1 MSSNAAE
8 CGKTAA
14 RSGEKVGWKVPKM
27 SKENGHQTYNVLL
40 VDDEL
45 LIRLAVKSF
54 LRNTEFSLT
63 EVGNAQEALEALH
76 KSKYDLIIS
85 DIQMSPVDG
94 FEFRNQVRAFNREIP
109 FIFLTSVVGSSEED
123 TFIRIMDDL
132 FSYYIPK
139 GSGTKFL
146 LRKIRQV
153 VYAFSVANLSKYQQH
168 HIDMNRSVAA
178 MVQQAMLPPW
188 AHRGGN
194 FDYSFL
200 YRPLGNLSGDL
211 VDFIN
216 VSEDEVLVVFG
227 DVSGHGTHAAL
238 VMTALQA
245 FLKQTVNADNAKKP
259 HEIARLTNRFLFEH
273 FGGVAY
279 ICAQIIY
286 LNAKSGTLKV
296 LNSGLPDIRL
306 YSPAT
311 RTLSKIDTSKIGT
324 VPLGLMSDTVFHES
338 NVAETTFG
346 DEYFFLFTDGLLD
359 LHASNDM
366 DNVDSIGL
374 VEKSIL
380 SVMQTPNATDD
391 FWGIPYLVYD
401 SITERGF
408 KVPQDDTLIMVFCK
422 KRPLSGMN
430 SFLKVASANY
440 LSTDKCI
447 QQAREHMKKCCPDKN
462 ICVYAELLLSEFLNN
477 IVEHGTK
484 NRAFKNDAIVFKLNC
499 TSDDGF
505 EIKVWDRGGKWDYC
519 ETSEIPDEKLEMLCA
534 KNATGGRGIHIM
546 RKLAPKIL
554 TLHKNGLNET
564 KFNLPCFHDKKEC
577 LHNEG

>member
-1 MSSNAAE
+1 MRG
-8 CGKTAA
+8 GKFD
-14 RSGEKVGWKVPKM
+14 WKVPKM
-27 SKENGHQTYNVLL
+27 SKASSHQTYHVLL
-40 VDDEL
+40 VDDES

-54 LRNTEFSLT
+54 LRNTEFLLT

-109 FIFLTSVVGSSEED
+109 FIFLTSSVGSTEED
-123 TFIRIMDDL
+123 TFVRIMDDL

-153 VYAFSVANLSKYQQH
+153 AYAFSVANLSKYQQQR
-168 HIDMNRSVAA
+168 IDMNRSVAA

-188 AHRGGN
+188 AHRGRN

-211 VDFIN
+211 VDFFN
-216 VSEDEVLVVFG
+216 VSEDEVLIVFG

-245 FLKQTVNADNAKKP
+245 FLKQTVNAENAKKP
-259 HEIARLTNRFLFEH
+259 HEIARITNRFLFEH

-279 ICAQIIY
+279 ICAQIVY
-286 LNAKSGTLKV
+286 LNAKNGTLKV

-306 YSPAT
+306 YSPET
-311 RTLSKIDTSKIGT
+311 RTLSKIDTSKTGT
-324 VPLGLMSDTVFHES
+324 LPLGLMPDTAFHES
-338 NVAETTFG
+338 NVSETAFD
-346 DEYFFLFTDGLLD
+346 DEYLFLFTDGILD
-359 LHASNDM
+359 LHANDDM
-366 DNVDSIGL
+366 ENVGSIGL
-374 VEKSIL
+374 VESAIV
-380 SVMQTPNATDD
+380 SVMKTPNAADD
-391 FWGIPYLVYD
+391 FWPIPYLVYD
-401 SITERGF
+401 SITGRGF
-408 KVPQDDTLIMVFCK
+408 KIPQDDSLIMVFRK

-430 SFLKVASANY
+430 AFLKVASANY
-440 LSTDKCI
+440 LSADKSV
-447 QQAREHMKKCCPDKN
+447 QEAREHMKKCCPN
-462 ICVYAELLLSEFLNN
+462 ESISVYAELLLSEFLNN

-484 NRAFKNDAIVFKLNC
+484 SRAFKNDAIVFKLNC
-499 TSDDGF
+499 TPDDGF
-505 EIKVWDRGGKWDYC
+505 EIKVWDRGSKWDYC
-519 ETSEIPDEKLEMLCA
+519 ESSEIPDEKLEMLCA

-564 KFNLPCFHDKKEC
+564 KFNLPCFHDKNEC